1 MATAVR
7 AYLPGGTGCG
17 AADDVGLDDETL
29 DGVDAD
35 GAAGADVPAGP
46 DVAVPLPPVD
56 DVQPAR
62 NSGTRTS
69 AYATRRKI
77 TA

>member
-7 AYLPGGTGCG
+7 AYLPGGTRCG
-17 AADDVGLDDETL
+17 AADDVGLD
-29 DGVDAD
+29 GVDAE
-35 GAAGADVPAGP
+35 GPAGAEGAAGP

-56 DVQPAR
+56 DVQPAK